1 MAYKGK
7 YTPKNPSKY
16 IGNPTKVIY
25 RSLWERK
32 MMNWMDNNPSVLRW
46 GSEETIVMYVSPVD
60 GKRHRYYVDFIME
73 VQNKNKEIQTF
84 LIEVKPKKQT
94 KPPVK
99 PKKKTKTFINEAKTY
114 SVNKA
119 KWDAAEK
126 VCEARGWKFMIV
138 TEDTLFKKE
147 TDG

>member
-7 YTPKNPSKY
+7 YSPKNPSKY
-16 IGNPTKVIY
+16 MGNPTKVIY

-32 MMNWMDNNPSVLRW
+32 MMSWMDNNPSVLRW
-46 GSEETIVMYVSPVD
+46 GSEEVIVMYVSPVD

-73 VQNKNKEIQTF
+73 AKNKKKEIETF

-94 KPPVK
+94 SPPIK
-99 PKKKTKTFINEAKTY
+99 PKKKTKTFITETKAY

-119 KWDAAEK
+119 KWEAAEK
-126 VCEARGWKFMIV
+126 VCVSRGWKFMII

-147 TDG
+147 PNG